1 MPVNVPFRK
10 YLITITLYSIAMGFL
25 ESAVVVYLREI
36 YYPYGFEFPMVS
48 MTGRIAVT
56 EILREAATMIML
68 LTVAML
74 AGKSF
79 LERFSWFIYCFAIWD
94 IFYYIF
100 LKLLTGWPSS
110 LLTWDILFL
119 IPVIWTGP
127 VITPV
132 IVSLTMIIMAMF
144 ILTGKIKATS
154 INSQWLVLLG
164 AFFIFLSFVWDFSGF
179 MLSQYNVAEMFKP
192 GISQHA
198 LQQYVPYRFNW
209 WFFVIG
215 EVMIL
220 TGIAF
225 SHHNTRRKEYAA

>member
-1 MPVNVPFRK
+1 MSDALRFKRL
-10 YLITITLYSIAMGFL
+10 LIIISLFSVAMGFL
-25 ESAVVVYLREI
+25 ESAVVVYLREL
-36 YYPYGFEFPMVS
+36 YYPYGFKFPMVA
-48 MTGRIAVT
+48 MTAKIAVT
-56 EILREAATMIML
+56 EIFREASTMIML

-74 AGKSF
+74 AGRSF

-100 LKLLTGWPSS
+100 LKLLIGWPSS

-132 IVSLTMIIMAMF
+132 IVSLTMITLAIF

-154 INSQWLVLLG
+154 INLQWLVLLG
-164 AFFIFLSFVWDFSGF
+164 AFFIFLAFVWDFSGF
-179 MLSQYNVAEMFKP
+179 MLSQYNVTEMFKP
-192 GISQHA
+192 GNSQHA
-198 LQQYVPYRFNW
+198 LQHYVPYRFNW
-209 WFFVIG
+209 WFFIIG

-220 TGIAF
+220 TGIAIA
-225 SHHNTRRKEYAA
+225 HHNTRRKGYAA